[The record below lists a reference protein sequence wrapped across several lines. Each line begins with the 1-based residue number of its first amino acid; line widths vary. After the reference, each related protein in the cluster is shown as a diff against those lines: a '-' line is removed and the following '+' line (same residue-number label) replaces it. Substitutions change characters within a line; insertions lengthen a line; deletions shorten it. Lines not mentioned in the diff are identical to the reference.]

1 MLDEVLEKRGEV
13 KRNVEKTKKKLR
25 RKGKKTQDAIIKTEV
40 RNLMSKNYFEFAAS
54 SCKWKLFQQ
63 I

>member
-13 KRNVEKTKKKLR
+13 KRNVEKTKKKLQ

-40 RNLMSKNYFEFAAS
+40 RNLMSKIYFEFAAS
-54 SCKWKLFQQ
+54 SCK
-63 I
+63 

>member
-40 RNLMSKNYFEFAAS
+40 RNLMSKNYFEFE
-54 SCKWKLFQQ
+54 KIKQ
-63 I
+63 

>member
-13 KRNVEKTKKKLR
+13 KRNVEKTKKKLQ

-40 RNLMSKNYFEFAAS
+40 RNLMSKIYFEFAAS